1 MKNGIVLHPAR
12 PLMVTPSALGT
23 SNVTSR
29 DGGGTWKS
37 SSGSS
42 GTSSS
47 VGQYHLTTCMDFP
60 VSHLWG
66 WWMCFFF
73 SRFLFELQ
81 LLYSKMVLSYGVLF
95 LPDIVCTYF
104 NDTQYICE

>member
-1 MKNGIVLHPAR
+1 MSQSFGHIRNRFRIIMYFRIEKRLYIVIHPAR

-29 DGGGTWKS
+29 DGGGTWRS

-66 WWMCFFF
+66 WWMFFLVFF
-73 SRFLFELQ
+73 SS
-81 LLYSKMVLSYGVLF
+81 YSF
-95 LPDIVCTYF
+95 FIPRWF
-104 NDTQYICE
+104 